1 MFLACHENFL
11 SLIDWELFQVELCLG
26 FIIRRVKDDMVLLVT
41 DRESELVKD
50 NIPWFRCSFKM
61 LSRASGRA
69 SRNRFRRFKR

>member
-26 FIIRRVKDDMVLLVT
+26 FIIRRVKDDMVLLAT

-50 NIPWFRCSFKM
+50 NISWV
-61 LSRASGRA
+61 
-69 SRNRFRRFKR
+69 